1 MGRHYSTLTNSDKL
15 HLMQWFW
22 ASVWIYY
29 TALCFTKVSILLQYL
44 RVFPSTG
51 FRKACFTLM
60 GIVIA
65 YSLATFLTS
74 VFACVPVAS
83 FWDPTIKGS
92 CVNLKAV
99 WSVERHQ
106 FDQILVWLT

>member
-1 MGRHYSTLTNSDKL
+1 
-15 HLMQWFW
+15 
-22 ASVWIYY
+22 
-29 TALCFTKVSILLQYL
+29 
-44 RVFPSTG
+44 
-51 FRKACFTLM
+51 M